1 MHFKEAINFKLIVF
15 LFEHKMSYF
24 QQTDNKTYTK
34 IYNNT
39 EWNGKEQ
46 QQQTN
51 KDQTNVLCSSITFFL
66 LSFTSTTLCIILYVY
81 VIQFCVYVES
91 ICFLLNLQQFSN
103 DY

>member
-46 QQQTN
+46 QQQQ
-51 KDQTNVLCSSITFFL
+51 QTKIKQMY
-66 LSFTSTTLCIILYVY
+66 YVP
-81 VIQFCVYVES
+81 
-91 ICFLLNLQQFSN
+91 L
-103 DY
+103 